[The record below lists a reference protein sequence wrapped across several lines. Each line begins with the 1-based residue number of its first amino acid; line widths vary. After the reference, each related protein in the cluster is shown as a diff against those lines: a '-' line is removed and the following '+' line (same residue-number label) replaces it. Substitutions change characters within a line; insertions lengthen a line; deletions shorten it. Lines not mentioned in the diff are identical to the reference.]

1 MEPVVL
7 PRWHEMKPRSYLF
20 VPADR
25 PQRFAKAIASGA
37 DAVIVDLEDAV
48 APANKD
54 AARSA
59 LAAWLAD
66 DGDASIIVRVNG
78 AGSQWFEADREL
90 VVSSPRVGA
99 VMLPKADG
107 DSPFHAFEGKPVLAL
122 VETPAGIDSL
132 RTIARA
138 PQVCRLAFGRID
150 LQLDLGIEGDDDAL
164 LYFRSELVLAS
175 RLADLPAP
183 VDGVCTAIDDAR
195 ALAAHVRRARRIGF
209 GAVLCIHPAQVA
221 PVNDGFAPTAEQ
233 LEWALRVTTAAA
245 QADGAAVAVDGKM
258 VDRPVLARAQ
268 ACIDAAAD
276 ASVTPLSRTSRDSR

>member
-1 MEPVVL
+1 MQPTAQL
-7 PRWHEMKPRSYLF
+7 HEMKPRSYLF

-25 PQRFAKAIASGA
+25 PQRFEKAIASGA
-37 DAVIVDLEDAV
+37 DALIVDLEDAV
-48 APANKD
+48 PPAHKD

-59 LAAWLAD
+59 LAAWLAG
-66 DGDASIIVRVNG
+66 DGDASVVVRVNG
-78 AGSQWFEADREL
+78 ASSQWFEADRKL
-90 VVSSPRVGA
+90 AVSSPRVRA
-99 VMLPKADG
+99 IMLPKADG
-107 DSPFHAFEGKPVLAL
+107 DSPWHAFAEKPVLAL
-122 VETPAGIDSL
+122 VESAAGIESL

-138 PQVCRLAFGRID
+138 PQVRRLAFGSID

-195 ALAAHVRRARRIGF
+195 ALATHVRRARRLGF

-221 PVNDGFAPTAEQ
+221 AVNDGFAPTAEQ

-258 VDRPVLARAQ
+258 VDRPVLVRAQ
-268 ACIDAAAD
+268 ALLDAASD
-276 ASVTPLSRTSRDSR
+276 ASRGSA